1 MAQGVVTSVGLRP
14 RLERLTIV
22 GPAVTRS
29 RACLVVCLVLPSAA
43 FYALVLRMVVRGVE
57 RGSNF
62 ASFWAGAGRVLHGVS
77 PYPAVGSL
85 PAVADRLTFVPYV
98 YPPPAAFAL
107 GPLSPL
113 PFWLADT
120 IFFCL
125 IMAAV
130 ALALRVLDVTDWR
143 CYAAGFACVPVMAA
157 VAVGSLSTLL
167 LLGVALAWRWRHTT
181 WRLAA
186 VVAALVVAKLFLWPL
201 WLWLVYTRRLKAAAL
216 SAAVGA
222 AATFGAW
229 AVIGFA
235 GLGDYPTL
243 LSRLSELVGKQS
255 YSLYALFRTEG
266 ISRSTAQA
274 LVFVVAALAVA
285 GLARRVPTRRTA
297 PAACRPRASRP
308 DEPHR
313 PRRFL
318 RRTRARAA
326 HDADPLAAL
335 PRAAPRPDRAL
346 APHVLG
352 LVAVPA
358 PLLARRGRLELRGSD
373 QDRARPR
380 ARRGAVRARAED
392 GRVSSSPIPV
402 PRPGVLALPP
412 LARRARLVAESE
424 ALPIVV
430 IAIWTTL
437 LLVTMPFLVGQDT
450 FLAFVDGRLVA
461 QHGLPHADTLT
472 YWSLGRPWTDQQWGA
487 HLALYELARLGGAGT
502 G

>member
-1 MAQGVVTSVGLRP
+1 MAQGVITSVGLRP

-57 RGSNF
+57 RGSDF

-285 GLARRVPTRRTA
+285 GLARRVPTSRT
-297 PAACRPRASRP
+297 
-308 DEPHR
+308 
-313 PRRFL
+313 
-318 RRTRARAA
+318 
-326 HDADPLAAL
+326 
-335 PRAAPRPDRAL
+335 DRGAFCV
-346 APHVLG
+346 ALG
-352 LVAVPA
+352 LA
-358 PLLARRGRLELRGSD
+358 LLTT
-373 QDRARPR
+373 
-380 ARRGAVRARAED
+380 
-392 GRVSSSPIPV
+392 PILWPHY
-402 PRPGVLALPP
+402 
-412 LARRARLVAESE
+412 LV
-424 ALPIVV
+424 
-430 IAIWTTL
+430 L
-437 LLVTMPFLVGQDT
+437 LLVPIALSRRT
-450 FLAFVDGRLVA
+450 FSAWWLFPLLYWLDADGWSY
-461 QHGLPHADTLT
+461 AD
-472 YWSLGRPWTDQQWGA
+472 PIKIA
-487 HLALYELARLGGAGT
+487 PALALAAVPFALALRTAE
-502 G
+502 